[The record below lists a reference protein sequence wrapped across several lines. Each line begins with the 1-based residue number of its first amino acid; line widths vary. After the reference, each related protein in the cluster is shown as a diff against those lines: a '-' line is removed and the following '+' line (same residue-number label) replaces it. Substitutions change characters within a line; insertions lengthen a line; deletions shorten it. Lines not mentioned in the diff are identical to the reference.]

1 MWFIIAVF
9 GFIGGYAAQKNNI
22 KVSDFS
28 FMVGSGAF
36 TMSMI
41 ESMVRNGKGIMFV
54 IPAIIALAMAILTIT
69 YFISFV
75 KKL

>member
-1 MWFIIAVF
+1 
-9 GFIGGYAAQKNNI
+9 
-22 KVSDFS
+22 
-28 FMVGSGAF
+28 
-36 TMSMI
+36 
-41 ESMVRNGKGIMFV
+41 MFV